1 MVDGV
6 SGSAFSYPRPVSTY
20 EERRT
25 LAPRSLAQPHPSRLR
40 EDHPLRAEVLALHSA
55 ALDQGEVG
63 YLDPGNGLFVLSA
76 AFLAKR
82 GFCCTRGCRH
92 CPYVN
97 D

>member
-1 MVDGV
+1 M
-6 SGSAFSYPRPVSTY
+6 Y
-20 EERRT
+20 EERRR
-25 LAPRSLAQPHPSRLR
+25 LAPRPLAEPHPSRLR

-55 ALDQGEVG
+55 ALDQGDVG
-63 YLDPGNGLFVLSA
+63 YRDPANGLFVLSA

-92 CPYVN
+92 CPYVH